1 MSSNGQHDPKKLR
14 ASLKHPIIDADGH
27 WAGFAPHMREEFRPA
42 IETSMAEIQKLLDAD
57 QR

>member
-27 WAGFAPHMREEFRPA
+27 RLRTHLVG
-42 IETSMAEIQKLLDAD
+42 
-57 QR
+57 